1 MGSELVLQTLLN
13 EGTKPMGGFMP
24 FGIMEAERTE
34 RECEALARVRANL
47 GTLSKHH
54 GKLAARAASEDRAA
68 KVGQG

>member
-1 MGSELVLQTLLN
+1 
-13 EGTKPMGGFMP
+13 MGGFMP
-24 FGIMEAERTE
+24 VGIMEAERTE

>member
-1 MGSELVLQTLLN
+1 MGW
-13 EGTKPMGGFMP
+13 FMP
-24 FGIMEAERTE
+24 FGRDGSRRTE